1 MVMQM
6 KTKNFRDE
14 VRDKMKPL
22 AVQYLDTIIYFRD
35 YEKSDVHEEMIDLAC
50 SFVKGTPYEPDED
63 MRIHTLLRKE
73 SLKVTSHLDEAIGFS
88 GDVGFRGK
96 PKHVIEA
103 LGVKLV
109 DELCKV
115 VLALFPDPDSYQSFK
130 DGELK
135 PTKLETPH
143 RRMMSCMK

>member
-6 KTKNFRDE
+6 KSKNFRDE
-14 VRDKMKPL
+14 IRDKMKPL

-50 SFVKGTPYEPDED
+50 SFAKGTTYEPDED

-88 GDVGFRGK
+88 HTPEFRGK

-115 VLALFPDPDSYQSFK
+115 VLKLFPDPESYQSFK
-130 DGELK
+130 DGEIK
-135 PTKLETPH
+135 PTKLETP
-143 RRMMSCMK
+143 RRGLLL

>member
-1 MVMQM
+1 MQM
-6 KTKNFRDE
+6 KSKNFRDE
-14 VRDKMKPL
+14 IRDKMKPL

-73 SLKVTSHLDEAIGFS
+73 SLKVTSRLDEAIGFS
-88 GDVGFRGK
+88 CDVEFRGK

-103 LGVKLV
+103 FGVKLV
-109 DELCKV
+109 DEMCKV
-115 VLALFPDPDSYQSFK
+115 VLTLFPDPESYQSFK

-143 RRMMSCMK
+143 RGLLS